1 MEKMALK
8 YELDDKPSLSKLLI
22 FGLQWLAIAI
32 PMIIIVGKVVAT
44 LHYDNPA
51 QQIIYIQKVFF
62 VIGISVFI
70 QVLWGHKLP
79 LIIGPAAVLLVGI
92 AASQGRDISTVY
104 TSILIGGFILALLSI
119 SGLFERLQKLF
130 TPRVIVT
137 ILVLIGFTLTPMI
150 IRLIM
155 PAEMTVSPLHNLL
168 FVLTFILCVFIA
180 NRFLTGLWKS
190 TLIISAMIIGSL
202 VYIVIFPQ
210 AFTPQQASIDIFAF
224 FFQDFNTKLTL
235 DVGVLVSFLIC
246 YLALAINDLGSIRSI
261 GEMLQADDMAKRTSR
276 GITWTGILNMLS
288 GFFGVIGSV
297 NYSLSPGVIAST
309 GVASRFT
316 LVPTGIGLMIL
327 AFIPPAIRF
336 IGNIPSVVIGSAF
349 IYILCS
355 QIAAGL
361 YLAFTSMKNFRF
373 ENGLIL
379 GLPLMLSII
388 ISFLPEEAVATFPL
402 TLKPILGNGFVI
414 GVISVLIMEHIIY
427 KEKNKPA

>member
-1 MEKMALK
+1 MEKMELK
-8 YELDDKPSLSKLLI
+8 YKLDDKPSLSKLLI
-22 FGLQWLAIAI
+22 FGLQWMAIAI

-62 VIGISVFI
+62 VIGLSVFI

-130 TPRVIVT
+130 TPRVIVS
-137 ILVLIGFTLTPMI
+137 ILMLIGFTLTPMI
-150 IRLIM
+150 ISLVM
-155 PAEMTVSPLHNLL
+155 PADTTVQPLSNLL
-168 FVLTFILCVFIA
+168 FVLTFILAVFTA
-180 NRFLTGLWKS
+180 NKYLKGLWKS
-190 TLIISAMIIGSL
+190 SLIISAMIVGSL
-202 VYIVIFPQ
+202 IYIVLFPQ
-210 AFTPQQASIDIFAF
+210 AFTPQQISPSIFALF
-224 FFQDFNTKLTL
+224 FEDFNTSLTF
-235 DVGVLVSFLIC
+235 DAGVLISFLIC
-246 YLALAINDLGSIRSI
+246 YLALAINDLGSISSI
-261 GEMLQADDMAKRTSR
+261 GEMLEADNMTKRTSR

-316 LVPTGIGLMIL
+316 LIPTGLILMAL
-327 AFIPPAIRF
+327 AFIPPAIIF

-349 IYILCS
+349 IYVLCS
-355 QIAAGL
+355 QVAAGL
-361 YLAFTSMKNFRF
+361 LLAFSSIKNFRF
-373 ENGLIL
+373 ENGLVL

-402 TLKPILGNGFVI
+402 FLKPILGNGFVV
-414 GVISVLIMEHIIY
+414 GVIAVLLMEHVIY
-427 KEKNKPA
+427 KEKNTPV

>member
-1 MEKMALK
+1 MEKLNLK
-8 YELDDKPSLSKLLI
+8 YKLEDKPPFSKLLI

-62 VIGISVFI
+62 VIGLSVFI

-104 TSILIGGFILALLSI
+104 TSILIGGFILALLSM

-130 TPRVIVT
+130 TPRVIVS
-137 ILVLIGFTLTPMI
+137 ILMLIGFTLTPMI
-150 IRLIM
+150 ISLIM
-155 PAEMTVSPLHNLL
+155 PVETPVSPLSNLL
-168 FVLTFILCVFIA
+168 FVLSFILCIFIA
-180 NRFLTGLWKS
+180 NRYLKGLWKS
-190 TLIISAMIIGSL
+190 SLIISGMIVGSL
-202 VYIVIFPQ
+202 IYIVLFPQ
-210 AFTPQQASIDIFAF
+210 AFTPQQVSPDVFAL
-224 FFQDFNTKLTL
+224 FFQDFNTKLTI
-235 DVGVLVSFLIC
+235 DIGVLISFLIC

-261 GEMLQADDMAKRTSR
+261 GQMLEADDMTKRTSR

-288 GFFGVIGSV
+288 GLLGVIGSV

-316 LVPTGIGLMIL
+316 LIPTGLGLMAL
-327 AFIPPAIRF
+327 AFIPPAIMF

-361 YLAFTSMKNFRF
+361 HLGFSSMKNFQF
-373 ENGLIL
+373 ENGLVL

-402 TLKPILGNGFVI
+402 SLKPILGNGFVV
-414 GVISVLIMEHIIY
+414 GVIAVLIMEHIIY
-427 KEKNKPA
+427 REKNKPV